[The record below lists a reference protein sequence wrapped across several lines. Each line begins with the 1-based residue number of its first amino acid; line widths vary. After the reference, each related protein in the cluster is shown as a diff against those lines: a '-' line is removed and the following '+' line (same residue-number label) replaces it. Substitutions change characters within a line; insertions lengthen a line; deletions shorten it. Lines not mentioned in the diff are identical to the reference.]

1 MVNYNKLI
9 EEASSPEDRIKSLE
23 AQNRRITE
31 NGRDQDS
38 FEEVLAEV
46 NKARGQHSSWPDNVL
61 EATAIISEE
70 SGEAI
75 REALQITQG
84 EHQNYADLRKEVIQ
98 TAAVCIR
105 WLSETNEGSN
115 GQ

>member
-1 MVNYNKLI
+1 MS
-9 EEASSPEDRIKSLE
+9 EQQAIK
-23 AQNRRITE
+23 AVM
-31 NGRDQDS
+31 
-38 FEEVLAEV
+38 EEVK
-46 NKARGQHSSWPDNVL
+46 KARAKHPSWPDNVL

-75 REALQITQG
+75 KEALQITQG
-84 EHQNYADLRKEVIQ
+84 EHQNYNDLRKEVIQ

-105 WLSETNEGSN
+105 WLSETN